1 MGLQNRSV
9 QFESAAP
16 PQFAMLQ
23 MITGFWVSRAI
34 YVAAKLGLADLL
46 KDSPKTADELARLT
60 GTHSPSLYRALR
72 ALASVGVFADD
83 GQGRFIQTTLSET
96 LRSDAPGSLRAM
108 AIVELGQ
115 EHFPAWGNLMH
126 SVKTG
131 EIAFDN
137 LFKQTAWEY
146 YARNPEDASNFN
158 ESMRG
163 LTEMVNM
170 AVLEAYNFS
179 GVDKLVD
186 VAGGTGGLISAILA
200 ANPAMRGVLF
210 DLPHVIA
217 EAGPLLDAAG
227 VRDRCETATGDF
239 FKSVPEGG
247 DAYVMKW
254 IIHDWNE
261 EKSAAILKNIHRAM
275 GRAMSKDGKL
285 LLIET
290 VVPEGNH
297 PDLSKLLDLN
307 MMVMTGGRERTEAE
321 FKSLLATSGFR
332 LTRVIRTESP
342 VCIVEAVRA

>member
-1 MGLQNRSV
+1 MGIQTQTV
-9 QFESAAP
+9 QSESAAL
-16 PQFAMLQ
+16 PQFVMLQ

-34 YVAAKLGLADLL
+34 YVAAKLRLADLV

-72 ALASVGVFADD
+72 ALASVGVFTED
-83 GQGRFIQTTLSET
+83 GQGRFAQTPLSET
-96 LRSDAPGSLRAM
+96 LRSDTPGSLRAM

-126 SVKTG
+126 SVRTG

-137 LFKQTAWEY
+137 LFKQSAWEY
-146 YARNPEDASNFN
+146 YAGNPEDASNFN

-170 AVLEAYNFS
+170 TVLDSYDFS
-179 GVDKLVD
+179 GADNLVD

-200 ANPAMRGVLF
+200 AHPRMRGVLF

-227 VRDRCETATGDF
+227 VRDRCEISTGDF
-239 FKSVPEGG
+239 FRSVPEGG

-254 IIHDWNE
+254 IIHDWDD
-261 EKSAAILKNIHRAM
+261 EKSTAILKNIHRAM
-275 GRAMSKDGKL
+275 NKKGKL
-285 LLIET
+285 LLIEM
-290 VVPEGNH
+290 VVLEGNQ
-297 PDLSKLLDLN
+297 PDLSKFLDLN

-321 FKSLLATSGFR
+321 FKSLLAASGFE
-332 LTRVIRTESP
+332 LTRVIRTKFP
-342 VCIVEAVRA
+342 VCVIEAVRA

>member
-1 MGLQNRSV
+1 MALQNRSV
-9 QFESAAP
+9 QSESAPP

-23 MITGFWVSRAI
+23 LITGFWVSRAI
-34 YVAAKLGLADLL
+34 YVAAKLGLADLV

-72 ALASVGVFADD
+72 ALASVGVFTDD
-83 GQGRFIQTTLSET
+83 GRGRFAQTPLSET
-96 LRSDAPGSLRAM
+96 LRSDTPGSMRAL

-115 EHFPAWGNLMH
+115 EHYPAWGNLMH

-137 LFKQTAWEY
+137 LFKQNAWEY
-146 YARNPEDASNFN
+146 YAQNPEDASNFN

-163 LTEMVNM
+163 LTEMVNV
-170 AVLEAYNFS
+170 AVLEAYDFP

-186 VAGGTGGLISAILA
+186 VAGGTGRLISSILSA
-200 ANPAMRGVLF
+200 YPRMRGVLF

-227 VRDRCETATGDF
+227 VRDRCETSTGDF
-239 FKSVPEGG
+239 FRSVPEGG

-254 IIHDWNE
+254 IIHDWDD
-261 EKSAAILKNIHRAM
+261 EKSTAILKNIRRAM
-275 GRAMSKDGKL
+275 DEKGKL
-285 LLIET
+285 LLIEM
-290 VVPEGNH
+290 VVPEGNQ
-297 PDLSKLLDLN
+297 PDLSKFLDLD

-321 FKSLLATSGFR
+321 FNSLLAASGFK
-332 LTRVIRTESP
+332 LTRVVRTASP
-342 VCIVEAVRA
+342 ICVIEAVRA

>member
-9 QFESAAP
+9 QSESATP
-16 PQFAMLQ
+16 PQFVMLQ

-34 YVAAKLGLADLL
+34 YVAAKLGLADLV

-72 ALASVGVFADD
+72 ALASVGVFTDD
-83 GQGRFIQTTLSET
+83 GRGRFAQTPLSET
-96 LRSDAPGSLRAM
+96 LRSDTPGSLRAL

-126 SVKTG
+126 SIKTG
-131 EIAFDN
+131 EIAFDD
-137 LFKQTAWEY
+137 LFKQNAWEY
-146 YARNPEDASNFN
+146 YAQNPEDASNFN

-163 LTEMVNM
+163 LTEMVNV
-170 AVLEAYNFS
+170 AVLEAYDFP

-186 VAGGTGGLISAILA
+186 VAGGTGRLISSILSA
-200 ANPAMRGVLF
+200 HPRMRGVLF

-227 VRDRCETATGDF
+227 VRGRCETSTGDF
-239 FKSVPEGG
+239 FRSVPEGG

-254 IIHDWNE
+254 IIHDWDD
-261 EKSAAILKNIHRAM
+261 EKSTVILKNIHRAM
-275 GRAMSKDGKL
+275 DEKGKL
-285 LLIET
+285 LLIEM
-290 VVPEGNH
+290 VVPEGNQ
-297 PDLSKLLDLN
+297 PDLSKFLDLD

-321 FKSLLATSGFR
+321 FNSLLAASGFK
-332 LTRVIRTESP
+332 LTRVIRTAYP
-342 VCIVEAVRA
+342 VCVIEAVRA

>member
-9 QFESAAP
+9 QSESVAAP

-23 MITGFWVSRAI
+23 MIIGFWVSRAI
-34 YVAAKLGLADLL
+34 YVAAKLGLADLV

-72 ALASVGVFADD
+72 ALASVGVFTDD
-83 GQGRFIQTTLSET
+83 GRGHFAQTPLSET
-96 LRSDAPGSLRAM
+96 LRSDTPGSLRAL

-115 EHFPAWGNLMH
+115 EHYPAWGNLMH

-137 LFKQTAWEY
+137 LFKQNVWEY
-146 YARNPEDASNFN
+146 YARNPEDGSNFN
-158 ESMRG
+158 ESMKG
-163 LTEMVNM
+163 LTEMVNV
-170 AVLEAYNFS
+170 AVLEAYDFS

-186 VAGGTGGLISAILA
+186 IAGGTGGLIGAILA
-200 ANPAMRGVLF
+200 AHPRMRGVLF

-227 VRDRCETATGDF
+227 VRDRCETSTGDF
-239 FKSVPEGG
+239 FRSVPEGG

-254 IIHDWNE
+254 IIHDWPD
-261 EKSAAILKNIHRAM
+261 EKSTAILKNIHRAM
-275 GRAMSKDGKL
+275 DKNGKL
-285 LLIET
+285 LLIEMA
-290 VVPEGNH
+290 VSEGNQ
-297 PDLSKLLDLN
+297 PDMSKFIDLD

-321 FKSLLATSGFR
+321 FNSLLAASGFK
-332 LTRVIRTESP
+332 LTRVIRTTSP
-342 VCIVEAVRA
+342 FCVIEAVRA

>member
-83 GQGRFIQTTLSET
+83 GQGRFVQTTLSET

-137 LFKQTAWEY
+137 LFKQSAWEY

-163 LTEMVNM
+163 LTEMINV

-200 ANPAMRGVLF
+200 AHPRVRGVLF

-227 VRDRCETATGDF
+227 VRDRCETSAGDF
-239 FKSVPEGG
+239 FRSVPEGG

-254 IIHDWNE
+254 IIHDWDD
-261 EKSAAILKNIHRAM
+261 EKSTAILKNIHRAM
-275 GRAMSKDGKL
+275 DENGKL
-285 LLIET
+285 LLIEM
-290 VVPEGNH
+290 VVSEGNQ
-297 PDLSKLLDLN
+297 PDLSKFMDLE

-321 FKSLLATSGFR
+321 FNSLLAASGFK
-332 LTRVIRTESP
+332 LTRVIRTTFP
-342 VCIVEAVRA
+342 ICVIEAVRA

>member
-9 QFESAAP
+9 KSESAAP

-23 MITGFWVSRAI
+23 LITGFWVSRAI
-34 YVAAKLGLADLL
+34 YVAAKLGLADLV

-60 GTHSPSLYRALR
+60 GTHPPSLYRALR
-72 ALASVGVFADD
+72 ALASVGVFTDD
-83 GQGRFIQTTLSET
+83 GQGRFAQTPLSET
-96 LRSDAPGSLRAM
+96 LRSDTPGSLRAL

-115 EHFPAWGNLMH
+115 EHYPAWGNLMH

-137 LFKQTAWEY
+137 LFKQNAWEY
-146 YARNPEDASNFN
+146 YAQNPEDASNFN

-163 LTEMVNM
+163 LTEMVNV
-170 AVLEAYNFS
+170 AVLEAYDFS

-186 VAGGTGGLISAILA
+186 VAGGTGRLISSILSA
-200 ANPAMRGVLF
+200 HPRMRGVLF

-227 VRDRCETATGDF
+227 VRGRCETSTGDF
-239 FKSVPEGG
+239 FRSVPEGG

-254 IIHDWNE
+254 IIHDWDD
-261 EKSAAILKNIHRAM
+261 EKSTVILKNIHRAM
-275 GRAMSKDGKL
+275 DEKGKL
-285 LLIET
+285 LLIEM
-290 VVPEGNH
+290 VVPEGNQ
-297 PDLSKLLDLN
+297 PDLSKFLDLD

-321 FKSLLATSGFR
+321 FNSLLAASGFK
-332 LTRVIRTESP
+332 LTRVIRTAYP
-342 VCIVEAVRA
+342 VCVIEAVRA